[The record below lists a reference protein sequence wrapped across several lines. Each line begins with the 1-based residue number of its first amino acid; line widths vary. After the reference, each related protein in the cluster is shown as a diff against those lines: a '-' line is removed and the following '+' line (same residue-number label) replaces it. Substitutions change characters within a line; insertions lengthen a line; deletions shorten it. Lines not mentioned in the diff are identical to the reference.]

1 MAGGEDE
8 ELDPTESPASE
19 HPDPVDE
26 SVMPA
31 PAIEA
36 IERMQQQIAAAAS
49 SPAIEAIERMQQQ
62 MAMPTTQLAE
72 TVVRLQQQMAA
83 PSSQFLEAVARL
95 QQMIAPSSQFLE
107 AVTRMQQTVM
117 PAGFGLNAAT
127 RDSMRRVSEM
137 MLARTQSSP
146 DDVLARIEDLIR
158 SGVLDSEFLEQAD
171 QQLVADHEL
180 NTAVDAAATEIA
192 RHNPL
197 ISRKMARKL
206 VVLWV
211 YLVWAAG
218 ILSLVLLPTPSVILA
233 ILNAAGL
240 GSPFVAKSAG
250 TGFDKL
256 FPPQDN
262 GPPADQA

>member
-72 TVVRLQQQMAA
+72 TVVRLQQQMA
-83 PSSQFLEAVARL
+83 
-95 QQMIAPSSQFLE
+95 APSSQFLE